1 MRCYFFDLEE
11 GPGNKQKRKGLNI
24 HLYYKFVGLT
34 MPYTALSR
42 GYMFSQSST
51 DWNINASAYKDP
63 GDHLVQPFHL
73 IDEDTEAQR
82 RKQLCS
88 RLYRKL
94 GGTASL

>member
-1 MRCYFFDLEE
+1 M
-11 GPGNKQKRKGLNI
+11 
-24 HLYYKFVGLT
+24 GLT
-34 MPYTALSR
+34 MPHTALGI
-42 GYMFSQSST
+42 GYMFSQSSI
-51 DWNINASAYKDP
+51 DWNINASAYEDP

-94 GGTASL
+94 GAQPAFRALSPALTLHKNDEKNLDLS